1 MMNPSSSGNHRP
13 STSVVAVAVMVVAVG
28 LSIYAPNALRAQS
41 ATITGTVTDEAG
53 SPVQGASITATA
65 YEVENTRGSEFT
77 AASEADGSYRLD
89 VPIPGA
95 GVFVTLSVENPSGAE
110 VEPRYFALEPD
121 EAISQDW
128 TLPGAALDEETAGR
142 EEDGDQQ
149 SDRSDEDR
157 VPSGTLL
164 AYLPF
169 DGSATEE
176 VRGLDAEL
184 VQRGSGQVETM
195 EGRYGNA
202 ALFPGGSFILL
213 PLDIDFDTHRQ
224 LTVTGWVYLDDR
236 RYSDQS
242 VNEDGG
248 TIFDTGPASDG
259 TPGLHLS
266 NEVIRASAG
275 RNRPT
280 LYRDLPRGEWTHVA
294 AAWDY
299 DARTVRIH
307 VGGADTLVASLDMD
321 PADLAANGRS
331 QSALDHPEDEE
342 KEPRRYVFV
351 GAQTSHGNRP
361 LSYVGLDDF
370 RIYAGTLSPEEVV
383 AIRESETPAET
394 GRIAAIPEEEN
405 EEERMAGGDDAGS
418 DEEADGGGDAAGAN
432 DRGRL
437 VDWRLSEDFE
447 LSEVS
452 GSAGDQARR
461 LADLETAP
469 VTGVTIWEDN
479 NRPCHVSVSSPG
491 NSDEYA
497 RLDYPP
503 CNRVPEMPTSVG
515 DRYAVNALQVCHN
528 RRSGRV
534 KGLELGARRIELDQD
549 AGEVVF
555 REPNAD
561 TDANNNCNEW
571 KEFVSCPGR
580 RQVASGVFVHADQV
594 RGLGGRVREEI
605 VGLGLICREVVG
617 VYEGS

>member
-1 MMNPSSSGNHRP
+1 MGNPSSRGNHRP
-13 STSVVAVAVMVVAVG
+13 STTVLFVPVMVVAIG
-28 LSIYAPNALRAQS
+28 LSIYVPNALPAQS
-41 ATITGTVTDEAG
+41 ATITGSVTDGAG
-53 SPVQGASITATA
+53 SPVQGASVTVTA

-77 AASEADGSYRLD
+77 ATSGADGNYRLD

-95 GVFVTLSVENPSGAE
+95 GVFVTLSVEGPTGAE
-110 VEPRYFALEPD
+110 AEPRYFALEPD
-121 EAISQDW
+121 ETISQDW
-128 TLPGAALDEETAGR
+128 TLPGAAPDEETAGR
-142 EEDGDQQ
+142 EEGGDQQ

-169 DGSATEE
+169 DGSPTEE

-184 VQRGSGQVETM
+184 IQIGSGQVETM

-248 TIFDTGPASDG
+248 TILDTGPASDG

-394 GRIAAIPEEEN
+394 GRIAAVPEEEQDDD
-405 EEERMAGGDDAGS
+405 ERMAGGDDAGS

-432 DRGRL
+432 VRGRL

-447 LSEVS
+447 LSEVT

-479 NRPCHVSVSSPG
+479 NRPCYVSVSSPSS
-491 NSDEYA
+491 SDEEA
-497 RLDYPP
+497 RLGYPP
-503 CNRVPEMPTSVG
+503 CNSFPEILTSIG
-515 DRYAVNALQVCHN
+515 DRYAVNALQVCQN
-528 RRSGRV
+528 RRNERV
-534 KGLELGARRIELDQD
+534 KGLELGARRIEVDQD

-561 TDANNNCNEW
+561 TYAANNCNEW

-580 RQVASGVFVHADQV
+580 RQVASGVFVHTNQV
-594 RGLGGRVREEI
+594 RTTREEI